1 MEKRIK
7 LKNWWQE
14 DIDDER
20 KINYIFI
27 NNKTNKTY
35 YFTNEDSLSYGI
47 TERLRHAWIESIE
60 LIQNEFNNPE
70 GEWYV
75 TLYED

>member
-1 MEKRIK
+1 MEKRIR
-7 LKNWWQE
+7 LENWWRE

-20 KINYIFI
+20 KINYIFRDS
-27 NNKTNKTY
+27 KTNKTY
-35 YFTNEDSLSYGI
+35 YFTNEDSWSYGI
-47 TERLRHAWIESIE
+47 TKRLKHAWIESVE
-60 LIQNEFNNPE
+60 LINNKFSNPE

>member
-1 MEKRIK
+1 MEKGIR
-7 LKNWWQE
+7 LKDWWRE
-14 DIDDER
+14 NIDDER

-27 NNKTNKTY
+27 NSKTNKIY
-35 YFTNEDSLSYGI
+35 YFTNEDSLSHGI

-60 LIQNEFNNPE
+60 LINDEFNNPE